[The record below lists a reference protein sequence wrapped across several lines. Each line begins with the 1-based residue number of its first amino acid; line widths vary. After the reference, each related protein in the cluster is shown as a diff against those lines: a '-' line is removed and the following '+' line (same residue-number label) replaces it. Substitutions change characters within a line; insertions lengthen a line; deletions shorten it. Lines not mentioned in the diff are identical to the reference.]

1 MKTEESGMILS
12 VNASAHKALS
22 GMALNV
28 SDAQLANF
36 MQLTAA
42 TAHKERSLTELNVQ
56 SEQVTDASVFP
67 IPTGTELTAFASQV
81 SQPAVTHVSVTVLSL
96 ATTANDAPP
105 NPTQSGP
112 MASANATTVTS
123 T

>member
-1 MKTEESGMILS
+1 MILS
-12 VNASAHKALS
+12 VNASVHKALS
-22 GMALNV
+22 GTALNV
-28 SDAQLANF
+28 SDAQLANC

-42 TAHKERSLTELNVQ
+42 TAHKELSLTELNVQ
-56 SEQVTDASVFP
+56 SEQVTNASVFQIP
-67 IPTGTELTAFASQV
+67 IGTELTAFVSQV

-105 NPTQSGP
+105 NPTPSGP
-112 MASANATTVTS
+112 TASANAITATS